1 MDPRVPVSP
10 RPRVPASPRPPV
22 RAAGA
27 KGLPRG
33 FDFIVSLGGLILCLP
48 LLLVSALAVAL
59 TSPGG
64 VLFRQKRVGRNGEIF
79 VIYKLRTMRSAT
91 GPQVS
96 RASNGPQVSRA
107 GAGPQETRAST
118 GPQVTTGNDQR
129 ITRVGRFLRKTK
141 LDELP
146 TLLNVLRGDMALV
159 GPRPEVPRYVKLEDP
174 MWQAVLAAR
183 PGITDPVTLH
193 LRNEEK
199 LLAQVKGDMEKY
211 YLDQLQPLKLKGYVS
226 YLEQRSWL
234 SDLKVLWQTV
244 AAVASRS
251 SKAIH

>member
-1 MDPRVPVSP
+1 MENDLIAAKSRVMKSLDF
-10 RPRVPASPRPPV
+10 
-22 RAAGA
+22 AGA

-48 LLLVSALAVAL
+48 LLVVSALAVAL

-64 VLFRQKRVGRNGEIF
+64 ILFRQKRVGLGGEIF
-79 VIYKLRTMRSAT
+79 VIYKLRTMRA
-91 GPQVS
+91 
-96 RASNGPQVSRA
+96 A
-107 GAGPQETRAST
+107 GV
-118 GPQVTTGNDQR
+118 GPQVTTGDDVR

-174 MWQAVLAAR
+174 MWQTVLAAR

-199 LLAQVKGDMEKY
+199 LLAQVEGDMEKH

-226 YLEQRSWL
+226 YLEQRSWR

-244 AAVASRS
+244 AAVVIRRDR
-251 SKAIH
+251 IHFPYII

>member
-1 MDPRVPVSP
+1 MKSVDF
-10 RPRVPASPRPPV
+10 
-22 RAAGA
+22 AGA

-48 LLLVSALAVAL
+48 LLVVSALAVAL

-79 VIYKLRTMRSAT
+79 IIYKLRTMRAASAGPQVTGAAT
-91 GPQVS
+91 GPQV
-96 RASNGPQVSRA
+96 ASN
-107 GAGPQETRAST
+107 

-199 LLAQVKGDMEKY
+199 LLAQVEGDMEKY

-226 YLEQRSWL
+226 YLEQRSWR

-244 AAVASRS
+244 AAVV
-251 SKAIH
+251 IHSPRRHRGH

>member
-1 MDPRVPVSP
+1 MENGS
-10 RPRVPASPRPPV
+10 
-22 RAAGA
+22 
-27 KGLPRG
+27 GLPRG

-48 LLLVSALAVAL
+48 LLVVSALAVAL

-64 VLFRQKRVGRNGEIF
+64 VLFRQKRVGLGGEIF
-79 VIYKLRTMRSAT
+79 FIYKLRTMRA
-91 GPQVS
+91 
-96 RASNGPQVSRA
+96 A
-107 GAGPQETRAST
+107 GAGPQVTRASN
-118 GPQVTTGNDQR
+118 GLQVTTGNDQR
-129 ITRVGRFLRKTK
+129 ITRVGRFLRRTK

-146 TLLNVLRGDMALV
+146 TLLNVLRGDMAFV

-174 MWQAVLAAR
+174 VWQAVLAAR

-199 LLAQVKGDMEKY
+199 LLAQVEGDMEKY

-226 YLEQRSWL
+226 YLEQRSWR

-244 AAVASRS
+244 AAVVIRRDR
-251 SKAIH
+251 IHFPFVI